1 MWECLKSVLLLM
13 ASRGP
18 APLVMNMSLHLS
30 SFMNSQSFFLIFL
43 RCSRTLH
50 HVKLVDCNVN
60 SPRTSLHCKKQTIN
74 RQTHGFLMDGLHL
87 MTKFTLCNW
96 QMWKGGP
103 LGHGEVALLKWVNKH
118 TSKYSTSRILSK
130 LKLWLFIFL
139 LENHCP
145 WNACTVLMHT
155 DWPVTVLHSLKDTT
169 KWEKIYRFRQTLF
182 SSESIMKISLLRDS
196 EAFGSE
202 KVKPMGGF
210 LKATLFLIATRGR
223 NLWLQKKKQPKE
235 KLNTF

>member
-50 HVKLVDCNVN
+50 HVQLVDCNVN
-60 SPRTSLHCKKQTIN
+60 SPRRSLHCKKQTIN
-74 RQTHGFLMDGLHL
+74 RQTRGFLMDGLHL

-103 LGHGEVALLKWVNKH
+103 LGHVEVALLKWVNKH
-118 TSKYSTSRILSK
+118 TSKYSMSRILSK
-130 LKLWLFIFL
+130 LKLCPFIFL

-145 WNACTVLMHT
+145 WNACTMLMHT
-155 DWPVTVLHSLKDTT
+155 DWPVTVLHHQMRENIPFQANTVQLGKYNENITF
-169 KWEKIYRFRQTLF
+169 KRFWSF
-182 SSESIMKISLLRDS
+182 WIWKS
-196 EAFGSE
+196 EAY
-202 KVKPMGGF
+202 
-210 LKATLFLIATRGR
+210 GR
-223 NLWLQKKKQPKE
+223 IP
-235 KLNTF
+235 